1 MKLDSTPEYFNGN
14 FLKNNTIYY
23 RHYQDNI
30 VKKCKARNS
39 LVVLATGLGKTIIG
53 IILIA
58 NALEKYNSKAKT
70 IILAPTRPLVS
81 QHKSS
86 CEKFLDVD
94 KKEISLLT
102 GKISPEKRI
111 IAFNNSKIIISTPQV
126 IKNDLMRGRYDLSQV
141 ALIIFDEAHRT
152 RGNYAY
158 NFISNEYI
166 NTCSDPLIL
175 GLTASPGKDFNRIQQ
190 LCDNLCIEEIVF
202 KSHEDEDVK
211 RYIYDIDIFIEKV
224 NLPIKYLEIS
234 EIWADLFKKF
244 LRFFIE
250 RNLISPYKKYYSK
263 LDFLRIC
270 HDLTLSLKYDK
281 FYNSDI
287 FDEEFAEQLY
297 YQSPKIIDLVKE
309 KKLNIQSI
317 FSYSSSCI
325 SLLHAKDLLET
336 QDITLFRSFLE
347 KISYKAGQ
355 DILSAKRITNSKHFK
370 FINSLFK
377 KREYSNSHHPKIN
390 KLISIIKEELELF
403 FNKKIII
410 FTQYR
415 KTAELLKNKLTN
427 EFSDSEQLKIEKFI
441 GQTTKVD
448 DFGYS
453 QNEQIRILN
462 EFRRNNINILIATS
476 VAEEGLDIPNVDA
489 IIFYEPVPSE
499 IRLIQRRG
507 RTGRFCNGRCYILMT
522 TGTVDVPFHIVSCR
536 KENDMKYVLTEAKQ
550 LELSKGLNRRSINF
564 SPTIECHSE
573 LDLIKNFKERRNQ
586 EKEILANRSIE
597 EIISQIDN
605 FSKTSEFKQLK
616 DFGVTFYSDIY
627 RIDHSRMRKNILKIK
642 NKKNE
647 KVKRHKQY
655 LNKNVK
661 TLIII
666 AKYSENGITEFSKFQ
681 ALASVEDIV
690 DRKFYTHF
698 NQACNLG
705 YLKKEKN
712 YVHLIKDYG

>member
-1 MKLDSTPEYFNGN
+1 
-14 FLKNNTIYY
+14 
-23 RHYQDNI
+23 
-30 VKKCKARNS
+30 
-39 LVVLATGLGKTIIG
+39 
-53 IILIA
+53 
-58 NALEKYNSKAKT
+58 
-70 IILAPTRPLVS
+70 
-81 QHKSS
+81 
-86 CEKFLDVD
+86 
-94 KKEISLLT
+94 
-102 GKISPEKRI
+102 
-111 IAFNNSKIIISTPQV
+111 
-126 IKNDLMRGRYDLSQV
+126 
-141 ALIIFDEAHRT
+141 
-152 RGNYAY
+152 
-158 NFISNEYI
+158 
-166 NTCSDPLIL
+166 
-175 GLTASPGKDFNRIQQ
+175 
-190 LCDNLCIEEIVF
+190 
-202 KSHEDEDVK
+202 
-211 RYIYDIDIFIEKV
+211 
-224 NLPIKYLEIS
+224 
-234 EIWADLFKKF
+234 
-244 LRFFIE
+244 
-250 RNLISPYKKYYSK
+250 
-263 LDFLRIC
+263 
-270 HDLTLSLKYDK
+270 
-281 FYNSDI
+281 
-287 FDEEFAEQLY
+287 
-297 YQSPKIIDLVKE
+297 
-309 KKLNIQSI
+309 
-317 FSYSSSCI
+317 
-325 SLLHAKDLLET
+325 LET

-355 DILSAKRITNSKHFK
+355 DILSAKRITNSKHFE

-415 KTAELLKNKLTN
+415 KTAELLKKKLTN

-453 QNEQIRILN
+453 QNEQIKILN

-564 SPTIECHSE
+564 SPAMECHSE

-616 DFGVTFYSDIY
+616 DFGVIFYSDIH

-647 KVKRHKQY
+647 KVKRYKRY

-661 TLIII
+661 TLINI
-666 AKYSENGITEFSKFQ
+666 AKYNDNGITEFSKFQ
-681 ALASVEDIV
+681 ALASVEDIA

-698 NQACNLG
+698 NHACNLG